1 MRIELIAT
9 GDELLNGV
17 IIDTNSPWLMERLAA
32 RGLPVASKLMV
43 RDERAAI
50 VEALRV
56 ASQRSQI
63 VIVSGGLGPTADDLT
78 AECAALAAGVA
89 LELHQP
95 TLDALTARLT
105 KRGLT
110 VGDNNRRQALVP
122 AGATVIA
129 NRFGTAPMFEM
140 RIAECRFFFLPG
152 VPRELMGLCEEEL
165 LPRLAGL
172 VAEAPVRRV
181 RYLRCYGIAESALD
195 SCLADLP
202 QTYAGLSVSYRTSL
216 PENHVGLTVTG
227 TDAAEVDRVLQAA
240 TATAKE
246 RIGAPCFGIDGQ
258 TFSDAVGGALRR
270 AGVTVATAESMT
282 AGLCASLLADSPGA
296 SSYLK
301 GSIVAYTLQAKEG
314 VLGLSSSL
322 LSRHGAVSEPVARAM
337 AARARQVFGADYA
350 VACTGLAGPAGDDSS
365 QPIGTVFTAL
375 VGPDREEASRFYFG
389 FERDRN
395 RRFAAYATLDALRR
409 LLL

>member
-43 RDERAAI
+43 RDDRASI
-50 VEALRV
+50 IDALRV

-63 VIVSGGLGPTADDLT
+63 AIVSGGLGPTADDLT
-78 AECAALAAGVA
+78 AECAAAAGGVA

-110 VGDNNRRQALVP
+110 VGENNRRQALVP
-122 AGATVIA
+122 VGSTVFA

-140 RIAECRFFFLPG
+140 HIGGCRLFFVPG
-152 VPRELMGLCEEEL
+152 VPREFMGLCEEEL
-165 LPRLAGL
+165 LPRLAAA
-172 VAEAPVRRV
+172 VAQAPVRRV

-195 SCLADLP
+195 QRLFDLP
-202 QTYAGLSVSYRTSL
+202 QSYAGLSVSYRTAL
-216 PENHVGLTVTG
+216 PENHVGLTVSG

-240 TATAKE
+240 TATARE
-246 RIGAPCFGIDGQ
+246 RIGPACFGVDGQ
-258 TFSDAVGGALRR
+258 TFSDAVGGVLRR
-270 AGVTVATAESMT
+270 AGATVATAESMT
-282 AGLCASLLADSPGA
+282 AGLCASILAESPGA
-296 SSYLK
+296 SRYLK
-301 GSIVAYTLQAKEG
+301 GSLVAYSLQAKED
-314 VLGLSSSL
+314 VLGLSPGL
-322 LSRHGAVSEPVARAM
+322 LAEYGAVSEPVVLAM
-337 AARARQVFGADYA
+337 AARARQLFGADYA
-350 VACTGLAGPAGDDSS
+350 VACTGLAGPDGDDSA
-365 QPIGTVFTAL
+365 QPVGTVFTAL
-375 VGPDREEASRFYFG
+375 AGPDREEASRFHFG